1 MSALPAN
8 GPKATR
14 REWIGLAVI
23 ILPCL
28 IYSMDL
34 TVLNLAIP
42 HLTADLKPSAIQLLW
57 IVDIYGFLVAGLLIT
72 MGTLGDRIGRR
83 RLLLGGAAFFGFA
96 SIVAAFAPTADA
108 LVAARAFL
116 GIAGA
121 TIAPSTL
128 SLIRNMFH
136 DAGQRTF
143 AIGVWGTAYA
153 AGGAVGPLL
162 GGALLEFFWW
172 GSVFLLAVPAMALVL
187 ILGPRLIPEYRD
199 RQAERLDLLSAGL
212 SLVAV
217 LAVIYGLK
225 QTAQDGFG
233 LIPALSILAGLA
245 VGAVFVRRQ
254 MTLADPLIDLRLFR
268 TPAFSAAIA
277 TNVLGVFAVFGSFLF
292 TAQYLQ
298 LVLGLGPLE
307 AGLWTLP
314 SSVGVIAGSMLAPAI
329 VKRVP
334 PSYVVAG
341 GLTLTAIG
349 FAMLTQ
355 VGGRDTLALIVA
367 ASVVLSIGLGPV
379 FILTTDLIVGSA
391 PPERAGAAAAISET
405 GSEFGGVL
413 GIAVL
418 GSVGVAVYRSAIA
431 RTLPDGVPPDAAH
444 AARDT
449 LGAATEVATSLQ
461 GGLGDALL
469 AAARASFSTG
479 FVTVMVISGL
489 VALATA
495 VLAAIMLR
503 GRAAGGSTAAH

>member
-1 MSALPAN
+1 MTAAVTHMS
-8 GPKATR
+8 KATR

-42 HLTADLKPSAIQLLW
+42 HLTADLKPSAVQLLW

-83 RLLLGGAAFFGFA
+83 RLLLAGATFFGLA

-108 LVAARAFL
+108 LVAARALL

-136 DAGQRTF
+136 DDGQRTF

-172 GSVFLLAVPAMALVL
+172 GSVFLLAVPVMVLVL

-199 RQAERLDLLSAGL
+199 PRAGRLDLLSAGL

-233 LIPALSILAGLA
+233 LIPALSILAGLI

-254 MTLADPLIDLRLFR
+254 MTLADPLLDLRLFR
-268 TPAFSAAIA
+268 TPAFSAALA

-298 LVLGLGPLE
+298 LVLGLSPLE

-329 VKRVP
+329 VKRVA

-355 VGGRDTLALIVA
+355 VGGPHTLALVVV

-405 GSEFGGVL
+405 GSEFGGVM

-418 GSVGVAVYRSAIA
+418 GSVGVAVYRAAIA
-431 RTLPDGVPPDAAH
+431 RTLPAGVPPDAAD

-449 LGAATEVATSLQ
+449 LGAASEAASSLP
-461 GGLGDALL
+461 GGVGDALL

-495 VLAAIMLR
+495 VMAAIMLR
-503 GRAAGGSTAAH
+503 GRAAGGGAAAH